1 MESKSGSD
9 GGRNVSKGILGL
21 RMIVSPSIQ
30 LQRFQQDFWTD
41 LDLKSN
47 DARVLVH
54 AAIHLHNPLSPFFT
68 GFSQLV
74 DHKRQEI

>member
-9 GGRNVSKGILGL
+9 GGRKASKGMLGL

-30 LQRFQQDFWTD
+30 LRQV
-41 LDLKSN
+41 LAKVLKGLGQASN
-47 DARVLVH
+47 DIRVLME
-54 AAIHLHNPLSPFFT
+54 AAIYLHNPLSSFFP
-68 GFSQLV
+68 GFSQFV